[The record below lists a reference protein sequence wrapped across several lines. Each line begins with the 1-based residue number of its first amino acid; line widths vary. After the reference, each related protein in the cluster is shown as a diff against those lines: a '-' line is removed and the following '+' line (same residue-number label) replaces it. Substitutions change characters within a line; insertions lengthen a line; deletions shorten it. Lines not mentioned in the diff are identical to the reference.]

1 MAVFKRSDLKM
12 KMIRRH
18 ILVIQGPNTNM
29 LGDLETSIYG
39 KETYDSINRQI
50 EDKAKELGLT
60 CDIYHSNVEGNIVS
74 KLQKA
79 KENCDGVIINAGAYS
94 HYSIAIR
101 DAIAATKIPTVEIHM
116 SNIYN
121 REEFRHHSVLA
132 DVCIGQIVGF
142 GKYSYFLALHA
153 LAQML

>member
-1 MAVFKRSDLKM
+1 M

-79 KENCDGVIINAGAYS
+79 KENCDCVIINAGAYS
-94 HYSIAIR
+94 HFSIAIR

>member
-1 MAVFKRSDLKM
+1 M

-18 ILVIQGPNTNM
+18 ILVIQGPNTNL

-39 KETYDSINRQI
+39 KETYDSINKQI

>member
-1 MAVFKRSDLKM
+1 M

>member
-1 MAVFKRSDLKM
+1 M

-79 KENCDGVIINAGAYS
+79 KGNCDGVIINAGAYS

>member
-1 MAVFKRSDLKM
+1 M

-29 LGDLETSIYG
+29 LGDLETSIHG